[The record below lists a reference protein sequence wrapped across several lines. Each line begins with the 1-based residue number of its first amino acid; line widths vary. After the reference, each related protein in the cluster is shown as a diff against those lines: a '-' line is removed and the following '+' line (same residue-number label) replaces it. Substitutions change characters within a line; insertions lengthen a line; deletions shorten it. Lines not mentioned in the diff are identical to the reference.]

1 MIVSIGVATV
11 KTYQVWPCRRIVRLV
26 GMDRHS
32 PTSIEPLAVSE
43 VGIELVLR
51 HTQTRTIRITT
62 HATTH
67 LSLLDGAAPLT
78 FGRLEVYEEVAF
90 QHKCPPC
97 PRPSPPAVSPS
108 ALLIQYSSLI
118 ADRRVG
124 VRMVAEQR
132 SWRWEA
138 TVRRD
143 LALVLLLLSP
153 TTAVGGVRLLEALG
167 AAGAWWCWAGRVGGR
182 GGTVHPLG

>member
-1 MIVSIGVATV
+1 M
-11 KTYQVWPCRRIVRLV
+11 KTKLP
-26 GMDRHS
+26 
-32 PTSIEPLAVSE
+32 
-43 VGIELVLR
+43 
-51 HTQTRTIRITT
+51 
-62 HATTH
+62 HAITH
-67 LSLLDGAAPLT
+67 LSLFDGAAPLIL
-78 FGRLEVYEEVAF
+78 GRLEVYEEVTL
-90 QHKCPPC
+90 QHERPPC

-167 AAGAWWCWAGRVGGR
+167 AAGAWW
-182 GGTVHPLG
+182 PP